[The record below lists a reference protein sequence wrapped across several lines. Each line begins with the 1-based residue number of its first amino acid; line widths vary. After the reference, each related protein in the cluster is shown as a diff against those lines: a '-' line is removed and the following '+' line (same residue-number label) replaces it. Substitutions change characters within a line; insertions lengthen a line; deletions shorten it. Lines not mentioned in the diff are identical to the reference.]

1 MSKRYFINNIDT
13 FIGESIIKELVKF
26 DENGEV
32 EEGAQI
38 MATFSDR
45 TRMEKPPGIKKLLK
59 V

>member
-32 EEGAQI
+32 EEGA
-38 MATFSDR
+38 
-45 TRMEKPPGIKKLLK
+45 
-59 V
+59 